1 MAKVKEKRDED
12 GRIIIDSWDEVPQF
26 KTEAEEQTWWDE
38 HTIGETLVERFK
50 PVSDLDRSEVPLP
63 PARQLTRSKSVTVR
77 FEMDVIKR
85 LKSVAEKK
93 QMGYQ
98 TLLKEFVLER
108 LYEEEKREGVV

>member
-26 KTEAEEQTWWDE
+26 KTEAEEQAWWDE
-38 HTIGETLVERFK
+38 HTIGETLLEGLK
-50 PVSDLDRSEVPLP
+50 PVNNRSRDKIPLP
-63 PARQLTRSKSVTVR
+63 PARQVTHSKSVTVR
-77 FEMDVIKR
+77 FETDVIRR
-85 LKSVAEKK
+85 LKGVAEKK

>member
-12 GRIIIDSWDEVPQF
+12 GRMIIDSWDEVPQF
-26 KTEAEEQTWWDE
+26 KTEAEEQAWWDE

-50 PVSDLDRSEVPLP
+50 PVRDLDRDEVPLP
-63 PARQLTRSKSVTVR
+63 PARQPISSQSVTVR

-108 LYEEEKREGVV
+108 LYEEEKREGMV